1 MINEQE
7 PINEPRSLFFCQ
19 IEQFFRRTDGKDR
32 KGDRFHS
39 YTYSAG
45 TSPKLVDMLRGPQL
59 AALQQHRQSAKT
71 QVSSC
76 IRKPSQQVSFPFG
89 EYRGSHGRAARER
102 RRGKDLPPNRAFKS
116 ASCRS
121 SLEMEILFAG

>member
-1 MINEQE
+1 MINEL
-7 PINEPRSLFFCQ
+7 RSLFFCQ

-39 YTYSAG
+39 YTYSVG

-76 IRKPSQQVSFPFG
+76 IRKPSQRVSFPFG
-89 EYRGSHGRAARER
+89 EYRGSHGRAAR
-102 RRGKDLPPNRAFKS
+102 GKI
-116 ASCRS
+116 CRLTS
-121 SLEMEILFAG
+121 HSIAPCIACDSKWRVCSPG

>member
-1 MINEQE
+1 
-7 PINEPRSLFFCQ
+7 
-19 IEQFFRRTDGKDR
+19 
-32 KGDRFHS
+32 
-39 YTYSAG
+39 
-45 TSPKLVDMLRGPQL
+45 MLRGPQL

-89 EYRGSHGRAARER
+89 EYRGSHGRAERER

-116 ASCRS
+116 ASRRL

>member
-1 MINEQE
+1 MINEL
-7 PINEPRSLFFCQ
+7 RSLFFCQ
-19 IEQFFRRTDGKDR
+19 IEQFFKRTDGKDR

-39 YTYSAG
+39 YTYSVG

-76 IRKPSQQVSFPFG
+76 IKHPSQRISSPFG
-89 EYRGSHGRAARER
+89 EYRRRHGRAAREM
-102 RRGKDLPPNRAFKS
+102 RRGKDFPLNRAFNR
-116 ASCRS
+116 ASHRL
-121 SLEMEILFAG
+121 SLEMQSFFAG

>member
-1 MINEQE
+1 
-7 PINEPRSLFFCQ
+7 
-19 IEQFFRRTDGKDR
+19 
-32 KGDRFHS
+32 
-39 YTYSAG
+39 
-45 TSPKLVDMLRGPQL
+45 MLRGPQL

-89 EYRGSHGRAARER
+89 EYRGSHGRAAHER

-116 ASCRS
+116 ASRRL

>member
-1 MINEQE
+1 M
-7 PINEPRSLFFCQ
+7 INEPRSLFFCQ
-19 IEQFFRRTDGKDR
+19 IEQFFKRTDGKDR

-102 RRGKDLPPNRAFKS
+102 RRGKDLPPNRAF
-116 ASCRS
+116 
-121 SLEMEILFAG
+121 